1 GGAAAPPRLRLRA
14 PQDARRGGGWA
25 RPPPVGAGAIPAI
38 ILVRPQL
45 ADNIGMVA
53 RALANFALDELRLVE
68 PRDGW
73 PNEKARIA
81 ASGANF
87 VVDAAQVFATLK
99 DALADLNWVAAT
111 SARQ

>member
-1 GGAAAPPRLRLRA
+1 GEGDGLGAGRRLRKLRQGIRRARLGSGALPVSGGAV
-14 PQDARRGGGWA
+14 
-25 RPPPVGAGAIPAI
+25 PVF

-53 RALANFALDELRLVE
+53 RALANFALDELRLVQ

-87 VVDAAQVFATLK
+87 VGDGAQAFATLGE
-99 DALADLNWVAAT
+99 AGGGLSWVAAT
-111 SARQ
+111 RC